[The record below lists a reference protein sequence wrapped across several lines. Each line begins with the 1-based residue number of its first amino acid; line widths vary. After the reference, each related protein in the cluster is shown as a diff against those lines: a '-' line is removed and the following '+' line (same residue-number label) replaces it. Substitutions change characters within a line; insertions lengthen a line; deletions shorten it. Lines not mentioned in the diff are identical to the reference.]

1 MTDPAVLVGAGLRAG
16 SAAALLARL
25 GLDLVELALSAD
37 IPASHWGAPEA
48 GLIGTRVYARPDT
61 PVHSLLHE
69 AAHAVCM
76 EAPRRQALHTDAAG
90 DDLEEC
96 AVCYLQVLLAA
107 HLPGVS
113 PERLL
118 TDMDRWGYSFR
129 LGSARAWFQTDADD
143 ARAWLARR
151 GLVDAAGAVI
161 FPS

>member
-1 MTDPAVLVGAGLRAG
+1 MPERDVLRCAELAPGV
-16 SAAALLARL
+16 AAALLARL
-25 GLDLVELALSAD
+25 GLALVALDAAAN

-48 GLIGTRVYARPDT
+48 GLVGTRVYVRPDT

-76 EAPRRQALHTDAAG
+76 DATRQSTLHTDAGG

-96 AVCYLQVLLAA
+96 AVCYLQVLLGA

-113 PERLL
+113 RQRLL
-118 TDMDRWGYSFR
+118 ADMDAWGYSFR
-129 LGSARAWFQTDADD
+129 LGTARAWFKTDADD
-143 ARAWLARR
+143 ARAWLVER
-151 GLVDAAGAVI
+151 GLAKPDGTVI